1 MARWQPGMWVVGA
14 VLLGIRL
21 CAQEAEQG
29 PLPVSW
35 SYRSESFPIVAREQ
49 VATIVL
55 PVPNVDSVLAEERR
69 LDSLG
74 VIRPYRFGIE
84 IPVEVDVKE
93 QGTVELLED
102 GRYLIRL
109 RFVCPGAKTLNVGV
123 KRYRFAEG
131 TQLFVYGTFPYRP
144 GYRSFAMDGPF
155 PRYPSWRMERF
166 WTWPVV
172 GEQIWIECVVP
183 TEGMDELVL
192 ELDDVVYG
200 FRPVEPLPEEGK
212 NRMQQS
218 INCFRDVE
226 CLEGNEWCR
235 EKHGTGLILIDN
247 GRSQCSGS
255 LLNNTAE
262 DFTPYVLTAAHCV
275 DRDGS
280 PGISDADKRGV
291 ATWSFRF
298 GFRRQGCNSG
308 AIFDGYTYDGAEFCS
323 AWIIWVSE
331 QQLCDS
337 SNTTTDFALLKLVA
351 QPEPGDGGT
360 TNGFLDAHFNGWDR
374 YDSPRTPDGA
384 VSLHFPRDS
393 SMKISIDGDPL
404 SRVRARASGPY
415 GFICVDGW
423 RVESDQWGFRRGSS
437 GGPVF
442 DNRHKVIGQVSSGEG
457 DPRCMFR
464 MTAGRLE
471 RSWHGGGTRDTRLW
485 DWLSPRDSTVQ
496 SFRGIHMDNWQ
507 LGKQFAGGG
516 TYRRSAYDRLIIGSR
531 RGNPVTPF
539 VTQQGADGRYPTL
552 LLHAGRSITMKAC
565 THFKAGSTVRAWIS
579 HVSCDTTVDPVY
591 PSNRR
596 SEYEPCGTAAGGGR
610 RIVQE
615 QPSEQAVR
623 REAEWTVRLIPQPAA
638 EVVRIEVSGAEF
650 ERAEI
655 YTVMGERIAEL
666 SNGVRVLN
674 LRSYAPGTY
683 VARVWTSRGMVSKV
697 FLVMR

>member
-1 MARWQPGMWVVGA
+1 MARWQPRMWVVGA

-21 CAQEAEQG
+21 CAQEVEQE

-74 VIRPYRFGIE
+74 VIRPYRFGIA

-144 GYRSFAMDGPF
+144 GYRSFAVDGPF
-155 PRYPSWRMERF
+155 PRYPSWRVEQF

-192 ELDDVVYG
+192 ELDYVVYG
-200 FRPVEPLPEEGK
+200 FQPVEPLPEEGK
-212 NRMQQS
+212 
-218 INCFRDVE
+218 
-226 CLEGNEWCR
+226 
-235 EKHGTGLILIDN
+235 K
-247 GRSQCSGS
+247 
-255 LLNNTAE
+255 
-262 DFTPYVLTAAHCV
+262 
-275 DRDGS
+275 
-280 PGISDADKRGV
+280 
-291 ATWSFRF
+291 
-298 GFRRQGCNSG
+298 
-308 AIFDGYTYDGAEFCS
+308 
-323 AWIIWVSE
+323 
-331 QQLCDS
+331 
-337 SNTTTDFALLKLVA
+337 
-351 QPEPGDGGT
+351 
-360 TNGFLDAHFNGWDR
+360 
-374 YDSPRTPDGA
+374 
-384 VSLHFPRDS
+384 
-393 SMKISIDGDPL
+393 
-404 SRVRARASGPY
+404 
-415 GFICVDGW
+415 
-423 RVESDQWGFRRGSS
+423 
-437 GGPVF
+437 
-442 DNRHKVIGQVSSGEG
+442 
-457 DPRCMFR
+457 
-464 MTAGRLE
+464 
-471 RSWHGGGTRDTRLW
+471 
-485 DWLSPRDSTVQ
+485 
-496 SFRGIHMDNWQ
+496 
-507 LGKQFAGGG
+507 
-516 TYRRSAYDRLIIGSR
+516 
-531 RGNPVTPF
+531 
-539 VTQQGADGRYPTL
+539 
-552 LLHAGRSITMKAC
+552 
-565 THFKAGSTVRAWIS
+565 
-579 HVSCDTTVDPVY
+579 
-591 PSNRR
+591 
-596 SEYEPCGTAAGGGR
+596 
-610 RIVQE
+610 E